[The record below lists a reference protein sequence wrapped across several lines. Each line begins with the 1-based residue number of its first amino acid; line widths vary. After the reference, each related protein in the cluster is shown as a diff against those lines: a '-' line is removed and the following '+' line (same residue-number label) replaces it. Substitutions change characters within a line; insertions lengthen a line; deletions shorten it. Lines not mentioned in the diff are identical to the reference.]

1 MAISNDKL
9 PHYIVNENSLELML
23 KSVPETFFYVLLLA
37 GHLSQKF
44 WLSVLDN
51 LNLRKLKINVI
62 ITFVTAETWSD
73 KLCI

>member
-37 GHLSQKF
+37 GLLSQNF
-44 WLSVLDN
+44 WFDN